1 MDTKS
6 KNINEES
13 IFQEEIKKSNK
24 RKSRSGNIFKKYIV
38 VLLTFISIACTILS
52 LREIKANIRYI
63 IPGGIYLNGDL
74 SNNISDYINLV
85 KDYSIY
91 YKSLEYA
98 SDNNNITQND
108 IDICKAELVDKV
120 NKEYENYRN
129 DKYNDESFSKLTYE
143 EQQKIL
149 SEEKEKITEK
159 YTLNDEEMKEYI
171 LNRKVN
177 SASDLNNKIKSYVN
191 LNFRAYDKLKDIWIG
206 GEKIDSNN
214 IIKNSK
220 YFEEIN
226 IDYNGNVIE
235 KIYVDG
241 KEINNNI
248 ISKLIYYNKYSYHT
262 YYDRYEPNN
271 IYAYDYNEKQ
281 SISIYIW
288 MPQEIKKGDVVYEN
302 LKRVEININRFYLSC
317 GSFILFIILAI
328 LCLVSLSKNKSKI
341 NIIEDIVN
349 KIKVWPIEAKVGI
362 GILGWIS
369 WNTTYIYYNANNYI
383 RRLNLISVIWT
394 SLALL
399 IYYVLI
405 RVIIINYNERTLF
418 KNNITIKCW
427 NYLSEIMT
435 RSSLIKTF
443 LIMSG
448 LYVISGLLL
457 FVVSAILN
465 IFPIGILIGIILT
478 IIYIVIFIK
487 ELIYLD
493 KIIIGSKAATEGKL
507 NCNIEEKG
515 RGHLRELAHDINNI
529 RDGLRKSIE
538 SEMKSENMKTELIT
552 NVSHDLKTPLTSII
566 NYIDLLKREN
576 IESETAKDYINILD
590 KKSQRLK
597 VLIDD
602 LFEASKATS
611 GAMELNIT
619 KIDIVQLLKQSLG
632 ENDERFKN
640 SNLSV
645 KLDIPDTKIFI
656 NGDGQRLYRVFENLI
671 SNIVKYSLSNTR
683 VYIQMYVDDENKV
696 VIIMRNISAYEL
708 DFCANEITNRFKRGD
723 SSRSTEGSG
732 LGLAIA
738 KSIVELHGGKFNIEV
753 DGDLFKSIIK
763 LNQ

>member
-38 VLLTFISIACTILS
+38 VLLTFISIACAILS

-129 DKYNDESFSKLTYE
+129 DKYNEESFSNLTYE

-171 LNRKVN
+171 LNRKGN

-220 YFEEIN
+220 YFKEIN

-248 ISKLIYYNKYSYHT
+248 ISKLIYYNKYSYYT

-302 LKRVEININRFYLSC
+302 LKKVEININRFYLSC

-369 WNTTYIYYNANNYI
+369 WNTTYVYYNANNYI

-405 RVIIINYNERTLF
+405 RVIIINYNERNLF
-418 KNNITIKCW
+418 KKNITIKCW

-723 SSRSTEGSG
+723 SSRSTDGSG

>member
-24 RKSRSGNIFKKYIV
+24 RKRRSGNIFKKYIV
-38 VLLTFISIACTILS
+38 VLLTFISIACAILS

-129 DKYNDESFSKLTYE
+129 DKYNEESFSNLTYE

-317 GSFILFIILAI
+317 GSFIMFIILAI

-457 FVVSAILN
+457 FVVSGILS

-723 SSRSTEGSG
+723 SSRSTDGSG

>member
-38 VLLTFISIACTILS
+38 VLLTFISIACAILS

-129 DKYNDESFSKLTYE
+129 DKYNEESFSNLIYE

-302 LKRVEININRFYLSC
+302 LKKVEININRFYLSC
-317 GSFILFIILAI
+317 GSFIMFIILAI

-405 RVIIINYNERTLF
+405 RVIIINYNERNLF
-418 KNNITIKCW
+418 KKNITIKCW

-538 SEMKSENMKTELIT
+538 SEIKSENMKTELIT

-723 SSRSTEGSG
+723 SSRSTDGSG

>member
-38 VLLTFISIACTILS
+38 VLLTFISIACAILS

-129 DKYNDESFSKLTYE
+129 DKYNEESFSNLIYE

-171 LNRKVN
+171 LNRKGN

-248 ISKLIYYNKYSYHT
+248 ISKLIYYNKYSYYT

-302 LKRVEININRFYLSC
+302 LKKVEININRFYLSC

-369 WNTTYIYYNANNYI
+369 WNTTFVYYNANNYI

-405 RVIIINYNERTLF
+405 RVIIINYNERNLF
-418 KNNITIKCW
+418 KKNITIKCW

-538 SEMKSENMKTELIT
+538 SEIKSENMKTELIT

-696 VIIMRNISAYEL
+696 IIIMRNISAYEL

>member
-38 VLLTFISIACTILS
+38 VLLTFISIACAILS

-129 DKYNDESFSKLTYE
+129 DKYNEESFSNLTYE

-171 LNRKVN
+171 LNRKGN

-317 GSFILFIILAI
+317 GSFIMFIILAI

-369 WNTTYIYYNANNYI
+369 WNTTFVYYNANNYI

-538 SEMKSENMKTELIT
+538 SEIKSENMKTELIT

-753 DGDLFKSIIK
+753 DGDLFKSIIR

>member
-38 VLLTFISIACTILS
+38 VLLTFISIACAILS

-129 DKYNDESFSKLTYE
+129 DKYNEESFSNLTYE

-171 LNRKVN
+171 LNRKGN

-220 YFEEIN
+220 YFKEIN

-302 LKRVEININRFYLSC
+302 LKKVEININRFYLSC

-457 FVVSAILN
+457 FIVSAILN

-538 SEMKSENMKTELIT
+538 SEIKSENMKTELIT

>member
-38 VLLTFISIACTILS
+38 VLLTFISIACAILS

-220 YFEEIN
+220 YFKEIN

-317 GSFILFIILAI
+317 GSFIMFIILAI

-418 KNNITIKCW
+418 KKNITIKCW

-538 SEMKSENMKTELIT
+538 SEIKSENMKTELIT

>member
-38 VLLTFISIACTILS
+38 VLLTFISIACAILS

-129 DKYNDESFSKLTYE
+129 DKYNEESFSNLTYE

-171 LNRKVN
+171 LNRKGN

-220 YFEEIN
+220 YFKEIN

-248 ISKLIYYNKYSYHT
+248 ISKLIYYNKYSYYT

-317 GSFILFIILAI
+317 GSFIMFIILAI

-369 WNTTYIYYNANNYI
+369 WNTTYVYYNANNYI

-405 RVIIINYNERTLF
+405 RVIIINYNERNLF
-418 KNNITIKCW
+418 KKNITIKCW

-538 SEMKSENMKTELIT
+538 SEIKSENMKTELIT

>member
-38 VLLTFISIACTILS
+38 VLLTFISIACAILS

-129 DKYNDESFSKLTYE
+129 DKYNEESFSNLTYE

-171 LNRKVN
+171 LNRKGN

-220 YFEEIN
+220 YFKEIN

-248 ISKLIYYNKYSYHT
+248 ISKLIYYNKYSYYT

-302 LKRVEININRFYLSC
+302 LKKVEININRFYLSC

-369 WNTTYIYYNANNYI
+369 WNTTYVYYNANNYI

-405 RVIIINYNERTLF
+405 RVIIINYNERNLF
-418 KNNITIKCW
+418 KKNITIKCW

-457 FVVSAILN
+457 FVFSAILN

-538 SEMKSENMKTELIT
+538 SEIKSENMKTELIT

>member
-38 VLLTFISIACTILS
+38 VLLTFISIACAILS

-129 DKYNDESFSKLTYE
+129 DKYNEESFSNLTYE

-171 LNRKVN
+171 LNRKGN

-220 YFEEIN
+220 YFKEIN

-248 ISKLIYYNKYSYHT
+248 ISKLIYYNKYSYYT

-302 LKRVEININRFYLSC
+302 LKKVEININRFYLSC

-349 KIKVWPIEAKVGI
+349 KIKVWPIEAKGGI

-369 WNTTYIYYNANNYI
+369 WNTTYVYYNANNYI

-405 RVIIINYNERTLF
+405 RVIIINYNERNLF
-418 KNNITIKCW
+418 KKNITIKCW

-538 SEMKSENMKTELIT
+538 SEIKSENMKTELIT

-723 SSRSTEGSG
+723 SSRSTDGSG

>member
-38 VLLTFISIACTILS
+38 VLLTFISIACAILS

-220 YFEEIN
+220 YFKEIN

-317 GSFILFIILAI
+317 GSFIMFIILAI

-457 FVVSAILN
+457 FVVSGILS

-696 VIIMRNISAYEL
+696 VIIMRSISAYEL

>member
-38 VLLTFISIACTILS
+38 VLLTFISIACAILS

-74 SNNISDYINLV
+74 SDNISDYINLV

-129 DKYNDESFSKLTYE
+129 DKYNEESFSNLTYE

-220 YFEEIN
+220 YFKEIN

-317 GSFILFIILAI
+317 GSFIMFIILAI

-405 RVIIINYNERTLF
+405 RVIIINYNERNLF
-418 KNNITIKCW
+418 KKNITIKCW

-538 SEMKSENMKTELIT
+538 SEIKSENMKTELIT

>member
-38 VLLTFISIACTILS
+38 VLLTFISIACAILS

-129 DKYNDESFSKLTYE
+129 DKYNDESFSNLTYE

-171 LNRKVN
+171 LNRKGN

-206 GEKIDSNN
+206 GEKIGSNN

-220 YFEEIN
+220 YFKEIN

-248 ISKLIYYNKYSYHT
+248 ISKLIYYNKYSYYT

-302 LKRVEININRFYLSC
+302 LKKVEININRFYLSC
-317 GSFILFIILAI
+317 GSFIMFIILAI

-457 FVVSAILN
+457 FVVSGILS

-576 IESETAKDYINILD
+576 IGSETAKDYINILD

-753 DGDLFKSIIK
+753 DGDLFKSIIR

>member
-38 VLLTFISIACTILS
+38 VLLTFISIACAILS

-129 DKYNDESFSKLTYE
+129 DKYNEESFSNLTYE

-220 YFEEIN
+220 YFKEIN

-317 GSFILFIILAI
+317 GSFIMFIILAI

-405 RVIIINYNERTLF
+405 RVIIINYNERNLF
-418 KNNITIKCW
+418 KKNITIKCW

-493 KIIIGSKAATEGKL
+493 KIIISSKAATEGKL

-538 SEMKSENMKTELIT
+538 SEIKSENMKTELIT

-696 VIIMRNISAYEL
+696 IIIMRNISAYEL

>member
-38 VLLTFISIACTILS
+38 VLLTFISIACAILS

-220 YFEEIN
+220 YFKEIN

-317 GSFILFIILAI
+317 GSFIMFIILAI

-399 IYYVLI
+399 IYCVLI

-457 FVVSAILN
+457 FVVSGILS

-576 IESETAKDYINILD
+576 IGSETAKDYINILD

-753 DGDLFKSIIK
+753 DGDLFKSIIR